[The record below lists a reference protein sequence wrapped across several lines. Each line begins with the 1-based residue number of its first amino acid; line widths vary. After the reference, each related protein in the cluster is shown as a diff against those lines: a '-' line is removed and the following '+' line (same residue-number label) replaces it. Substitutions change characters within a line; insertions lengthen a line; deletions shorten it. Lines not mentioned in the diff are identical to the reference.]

1 MMDNKELAYKTQED
15 SFLWYFERC
24 KLLDNKIKTILIS
37 NTIILVTFYNNV
49 LIASSTIFS
58 IFFALLAF
66 KTLSILFLNNF
77 SQEDLKN
84 PNLIDDVIEEQN
96 KVILNNDKILVF
108 RHAMLDFSLVFT
120 LISCILIVFF
130 QLGN

>member
-1 MMDNKELAYKTQED
+1 MDNKELAYKTQED
-15 SFLWYFERC
+15 SFLLYFERC

-37 NTIILVTFYNNV
+37 NTIILATFYHNV

-96 KVILNNDKILVF
+96 KAILENDKMLVF

-120 LISCILIVFF
+120 LISCILIIFF